1 MKSDRRKV
9 SVTILVPV
17 NKSDVE
23 KMFNPIVYRRGRE
36 YYFQDRVGKLNFE
49 HSNGTCWAYVEGSHS
64 YLVEIQLNKNPEHI
78 AMFCD
83 CKAYMQ
89 YGECKHIVAVMLK
102 MCEKEAEVIKMARY
116 SDNGKYY
123 AAEELLQSIIVVPA
137 ESSASSFG
145 KKPMKIEYHCDF
157 SNPQALFIEIKA
169 GVDHLYVVRNV
180 GEFIHN
186 IKEGREHPFTQKFTY
201 SPEEHTVNSAD
212 REILYELLAMIENE
226 RLYAEGLRYYYSS
239 NAIYS
244 TARSIMIP
252 PLFAKSLLEKLVKR
266 KTVGKLDGSSFSGLQ
281 LLDEPFPFQFELDK
295 NEEKELELLLPHME
309 NAVLMMPY
317 GLVFLNG
324 MIFYPTSEILPL
336 IEKILDIENKTSRVF
351 IPSEQA
357 DAFVS
362 EVLPRLKK
370 VGTVQVAEKVK
381 EQIIQAPLTAKVY
394 LDLDEDTIHTR
405 LEYHYG
411 DFLVDPFQ
419 PQGQEETILIRD
431 VEKEQEIM
439 NIIENAGM
447 KYNGKDLHLQLDEE
461 ELYDFIF
468 TILPALG
475 ERCELYMT
483 NSLRQLALEEQPVPK
498 TEVRTDESFGLL
510 EISFQLDGVDQE
522 EIAKIME
529 NAIEKKRFYRLNS
542 GAFISL
548 ETEEFQ
554 SLQEMF
560 ADFHIKSSE
569 MAKGKLEVP
578 IYRGMQVDE
587 TLRTKKQYDPSF
599 RKLLDHL
606 KSPGEQTFPLPEGL
620 NASMREYQKTGYQ
633 WFRSLSHYHLGGI
646 LADDMGL
653 GKTLQSIAYL
663 LSVIEGN
670 KHLIVAPAS
679 LIYNWQSEW
688 DKFAPGVKTA
698 VISGTPEEREAIL
711 NGEDACI
718 FVTSYSTLRQ
728 DIELYQD
735 KQFHTLI
742 LDEAQ
747 FIKNYTTK
755 AASAVR
761 KIRATRKFALSG
773 TPIENSVDELWGIFQ
788 AILPGLFPGLKD
800 FKKMEPEK
808 ISNMIRPF
816 ILRRLKSDVLKEL
829 PDKIESTHIMELSKE
844 QKELY
849 VGYLQRIQQETA
861 ASLQG
866 EGFQKS
872 RMKILAGI
880 TRLRQLCCHP
890 LLFLENYHGTS
901 GKLEQLMEIVENSI
915 ANGKRLLIFSQFTSM
930 LEIIQTELK
939 KAGYPHFYLN
949 GQTPS
954 QERLHMSER
963 FNEGEKAIFLISLK
977 AGGTGLNLTAADT
990 VILYDLWWNPAVE
1003 DQAAGRAH
1011 RFGQKNVVQVIRLI
1025 TKGTI
1030 EEKIYQLQQKKRE
1043 LIEQVI
1049 QPGETMLS
1057 SLSEEDIKEI
1067 LSI

>member
-1 MKSDRRKV
+1 M
-9 SVTILVPV
+9 VPF

-23 KMFNPIVYRRGRE
+23 RMFTPIFYRRGRE

-49 HSNGTCWAYVEGSHS
+49 HFNGTCWAYVEGSHS
-64 YLVEIQLNKNPEHI
+64 YMVEVQLNKNQEPI
-78 AMFCD
+78 TISCD
-83 CKAYMQ
+83 CKAFMQ

-102 MCEKEAEVIKMARY
+102 MCEQEADIIKMAKY
-116 SDNGKYY
+116 LDNGKYY
-123 AAEELLQSIIVVPA
+123 AAEELLQSIVAAPA
-137 ESSASSFG
+137 ESPVSSFG
-145 KKPMKIEYHCDF
+145 KKPMKIQYDCDF
-157 SNPQALFIEIKA
+157 SNPQALFVEIKA

-186 IKEGREHPFTQKFTY
+186 IKEGREHPFTAKFTY
-201 SPEEHTVNSAD
+201 SPEEHAVTSAD

-226 RLYAEGLRYYYSS
+226 RLYAEGLRYYNSGT
-239 NAIYS
+239 AIYS
-244 TARSIMIP
+244 TARSVMIP
-252 PLFAKSLLEKLVKR
+252 PLFAKSLLEKLTQR
-266 KTVGKLDGSSFSGLQ
+266 NAVGKLERSSFSEIKV
-281 LLDEPFPFQFELDK
+281 LDEPFPFRFELDK

-309 NAVLMMPY
+309 NTVFMKPY

-324 MIFYPTSEILPL
+324 MIYYPAAEILPL
-336 IEKILDIENKTSRVF
+336 IEKILDIENKTNRVF
-351 IPSEQA
+351 IPTDHA

-381 EQIIQAPLTAKVY
+381 EQIIQVPLTAKAY
-394 LDLDEDTIHTR
+394 LDLEEDTIKAR
-405 LEYHYG
+405 LEYRYG

-419 PQGQEETILIRD
+419 PQGQGETILIRD

-447 KYNGKDLHLQLDEE
+447 KYNGKELHLRLDEE
-461 ELYDFIF
+461 ELYEFIL

-483 NSLRQLALEEQPVPK
+483 KRLRLLVLEEQPVPK
-498 TEVRTDESFGLL
+498 AAVRTDESFGLL
-510 EISFQLDGVDQE
+510 EISFQMDGVDQE

-529 NAIEKKRFYRLNS
+529 NTIEKKRFYKLKS
-542 GAFISL
+542 GAILSL
-548 ETEEFQ
+548 ETEEFR

-569 MAKGKLEVP
+569 VAKGKLEVP

-587 TLRTKKQYDPSF
+587 ALRTKKQYDPSF
-599 RKLLDHL
+599 RMLLDHL
-606 KSPGEQTFPLPEGL
+606 KRPEEQTYPLPEGL
-620 NASMREYQKTGYQ
+620 QASMREYQKTGYQ

-663 LSVIEGN
+663 LSVMEGN
-670 KHLIVAPAS
+670 QHLIVAPAS

-698 VISGTPEEREAIL
+698 VISGTPGERKKIL
-711 NGEDACI
+711 NGKEAGI
-718 FVTSYSTLRQ
+718 LITSYSTLRQ
-728 DIELYQD
+728 DIEWYKD

-761 KIRATRKFALSG
+761 KIRASRKFALSG

-829 PDKIESTHIMELSKE
+829 PDKIESTHITELSKE

-849 VGYLQRIQQETA
+849 VGYLQRIQQEAA

-930 LEIIQTELK
+930 LDIIQAMLT

-954 QERLHMSER
+954 QERLRMSER

-1030 EEKIYQLQQKKRE
+1030 EEKIYHLQQRKRE

>member
-1 MKSDRRKV
+1 M
-9 SVTILVPV
+9 VPV
-17 NKSDVE
+17 NKSDIQR
-23 KMFNPIVYRRGRE
+23 MFNPIVYRRGRE
-36 YYFQDRVGKLNFE
+36 YYFQDRVGKLHFE
-49 HSNGTCWAYVEGSHS
+49 HSNGTCWANVEGSHS
-64 YLVEIQLNKNPEHI
+64 YLVEIQLNKNPDHM

-83 CKAYMQ
+83 CKAYLR
-89 YGECKHIVAVMLK
+89 YDECKHIVAVMLK
-102 MCEKEAEVIKMARY
+102 LCEKEAEVINMVGY
-116 SDNGKYY
+116 TDNGKYF
-123 AAEELLQSIIVVPA
+123 AVEELLESVGTAPA
-137 ESSASSFG
+137 EPPVSSFG
-145 KKPMKIEYHCDF
+145 KPMKIEYHCDF

-180 GEFIHN
+180 SEFIEN
-186 IKEGREHPFTQKFTY
+186 VKGGREHLFTPKFTY
-201 SPEEHTVNSAD
+201 SPEEHVVSSAD
-212 REILYELLAMIENE
+212 QEILYELLAMIENE
-226 RLYAEGLRYYYSS
+226 RLYADGIRYQYSS

-252 PLFAKSLLEKLVKR
+252 PLFAKSLLKKLTKR
-266 KTVGKLDGSSFSGLQ
+266 KTVSKLDNRSFSELK
-281 LLDEPFPFQFELDK
+281 LLDEPLPFQFELDK
-295 NEEKELELLLPHME
+295 NEKKELELFLPHME
-309 NAVLMMPY
+309 NAIFMKPY
-317 GLVFLNG
+317 ELVFMNG
-324 MIFYPTSEILPL
+324 RIFYPAPNILPL
-336 IEKILDIENKTSRVF
+336 IEKIFDIENKTNRVF
-351 IPSEQA
+351 IPSEKA
-357 DAFVS
+357 DAFAS
-362 EVLPRLKK
+362 EVLPMLKK

-381 EQIIQAPLTAKVY
+381 EQIIQAPLTAKLY
-394 LDLDEDTIHTR
+394 LDLEEDTIKAR

-419 PQGQEETILIRD
+419 PQGQDGTILIRD
-431 VEKEQEIM
+431 VDKEQEIM
-439 NIIENAGM
+439 TIMENAKM
-447 KYNGKDLHLQLDEE
+447 KYNGKELHLQLDEE

-483 NSLRQLALEEQPVPK
+483 NSLRLLVMEEQPVPK

-510 EISFQLDGVDQE
+510 EISFQMDGVDQE

-529 NAIEKKRFYRLNS
+529 TAIEKKRFYKLKS
-542 GAFISL
+542 GAFLSL
-548 ETEEFQ
+548 ETDEFR

-560 ADFHIKSSE
+560 TDLHIQSGE
-569 MAKGKLEVP
+569 VAKGTLEVP
-578 IYRGMQVDE
+578 IYRGMQLDE

-606 KSPGEQTFPLPEGL
+606 NNPEEQVFPLPEGL

-688 DKFAPGVKTA
+688 EKFAPGVKTV
-698 VISGTPEEREAIL
+698 VISGTPESREKML
-711 NGEDACI
+711 NTEDAHI
-718 FVTSYSTLRQ
+718 FITSYSTLRQ
-728 DIELYQD
+728 DIQLYKD

-747 FIKNYTTK
+747 FIKNYSTK

-761 KIRATRKFALSG
+761 EIRATRKFALSG

-800 FKKMEPEK
+800 FKKMEPKK
-808 ISNMIRPF
+808 IANMIRPF

-829 PDKIESTHIMELSKE
+829 PEKIESTHILELSKE

-861 ASLQG
+861 ASLQE

-890 LLFLENYHGTS
+890 LLFLENFQGTS
-901 GKLEQLMEIVENSI
+901 GKLEQLLEIVENSI

-930 LEIIQTELK
+930 LDIIQTELTK
-939 KAGYPHFYLN
+939 SGYPHFYLN
-949 GQTPS
+949 GKTPS
-954 QERLHMSER
+954 QERLRMSQQ

-1067 LSI
+1067 LSM